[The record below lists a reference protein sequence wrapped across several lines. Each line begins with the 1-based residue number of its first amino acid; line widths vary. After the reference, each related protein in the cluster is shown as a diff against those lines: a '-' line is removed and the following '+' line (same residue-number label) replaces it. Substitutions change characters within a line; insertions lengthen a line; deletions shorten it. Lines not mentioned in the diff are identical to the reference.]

1 MGILTSN
8 PWENAWII
16 LGLIV
21 AAFTT
26 GAIVVGGAW
35 VTWTDGIIG
44 DTIARV
50 ILYIPIALGMFGFFA
65 DAVNGKY
72 HYTPT
77 SLTAMFGMGIN
88 KLLGSTVAGLVASAG
103 NYVINRG
110 RAAVPTAA
118 PAGPVAPAPEIPI
131 DVNPFAGGQRGGA
144 VPCTLPG
151 FEWLENT
158 IAPQGLIVSMT
169 VLFYILFEMVDTSQT
184 SNIPA
189 IGGVTLIV
197 FLLQS
202 FTYVRNGCLVGYDY
216 GKWSLIIALAMSAVF
231 AGVSYEIVKVINKA
245 LTSSASATP
254 GTTPTA
260 KPSEEIQVGQ
270 FLGEKSA
277 PTDPNDQF
285 VCEAYKDGELIT
297 STIAS

>member
-1 MGILTSN
+1 MGVLTSN

-16 LGLIV
+16 LGLIL
-21 AAFTT
+21 ASLMG

-77 SLTAMFGMGIN
+77 SLTAIFGMGIN
-88 KLLGSTVAGLVASAG
+88 KLLGSSVASVVGSAG
-103 NYVINRG
+103 SYVMNRL
-110 RAAVPTAA
+110 RPSSAAAA
-118 PAGPVAPAPEIPI
+118 PVAPAPEIPI

-245 LTSSASATP
+245 LTSSASSTP
-254 GTTPTA
+254 SGSTPTA
-260 KPSEEIQVGQ
+260 KVSEEIQVGQ
-270 FLGEKSA
+270 FAGEKSA

>member
-1 MGILTSN
+1 MGVLTSN

-16 LGLIV
+16 LGLIL
-21 AAFTT
+21 ASLMG

-77 SLTAMFGMGIN
+77 SLTAIFGMGIN
-88 KLLGSTVAGLVASAG
+88 KLLGSRVAGLVGSVG
-103 NYVINRG
+103 SYVINRG
-110 RAAVPTAA
+110 RA
-118 PAGPVAPAPEIPI
+118 VAPAPIAPVAEPEIPI

-158 IAPQGLIVSMT
+158 IAPQGLVVSMT

-202 FTYVRNGCLVGYDY
+202 FAYVRNGCLVGYDY

-245 LTSSASATP
+245 LSSTSVPA

-260 KPSEEIQVGQ
+260 KPSEEISVGQ
-270 FLGEKSA
+270 FTGEKSA

-297 STIAS
+297 SMIAS

>member
-1 MGILTSN
+1 MGVLTSN

-16 LGLIV
+16 LGLIL
-21 AAFTT
+21 ASLMG

-77 SLTAMFGMGIN
+77 SLTAIFGMGIN
-88 KLLGSTVAGLVASAG
+88 KLLGSSVASVVGSAG
-103 NYVINRG
+103 SYVMNRL
-110 RAAVPTAA
+110 RPSSA
-118 PAGPVAPAPEIPI
+118 PAAPVAPAPEIPI

-245 LTSSASATP
+245 LSSSASSTP
-254 GTTPTA
+254 SGSTP
-260 KPSEEIQVGQ
+260 
-270 FLGEKSA
+270 
-277 PTDPNDQF
+277 
-285 VCEAYKDGELIT
+285 
-297 STIAS
+297 

>member
-1 MGILTSN
+1 MGVLTSN

-21 AAFTT
+21 ASFAG
-26 GAIVVGGAW
+26 GAIVLGGAW

-77 SLTAMFGMGIN
+77 SLTAIFGMGIN
-88 KLLGSTVAGLVASAG
+88 KLLGSSVASVVG
-103 NYVINRG
+103 SVGSYVINRG
-110 RAAVPTAA
+110 RT
-118 PAGPVAPAPEIPI
+118 PAPVAPVAPTPEIPI

-144 VPCTLPG
+144 IPCTLPG

-270 FLGEKSA
+270 FAGEKSA

-297 STIAS
+297 SMIAS